1 MQSQP
6 YSEAIIA
13 DHTSYAMASAL
24 IPIPMVDVAAVTLV
38 QLDMVRA
45 LAEAY
50 EVDYDRTKTRA
61 VILSLTGA
69 AAARLGASALKV
81 IPGFGTIA
89 GAATQ
94 VVLSGATTFAVGQIF
109 MNHFENRG
117 TLENFETDLLRERYR
132 EYLARGK
139 QIARALRD
147 SALPD
152 LEMSVD
158 EVADA
163 LERLGRLRASG
174 VITEGEFDRL
184 KAETLGDDAPAAH

>member
-13 DHTSYAMASAL
+13 DHTTYAMASAL
-24 IPIPMVDVAAVTLV
+24 IPIPMADVAAVTLV

-50 EVDYDRTKTRA
+50 EVDYDKTKSRA

-69 AAARLGASALKV
+69 AIARLGASALKAL
-81 IPGFGTIA
+81 PGIGTIA

-94 VVLSGATTFAVGQIF
+94 VALSGASTFAVGQIF

-117 TLENFETDLLRERYR
+117 TFEHFETDVLRERYR
-132 EYLARGK
+132 EYVERGK
-139 QIARALRD
+139 KIAQALRD
-147 SALPD
+147 SALPRF
-152 LEMSVD
+152 EMSVD

-163 LERLGRLRASG
+163 LERLGKLRASG
-174 VITEGEFDRL
+174 VLSELEFQRL
-184 KAETLGDDAPAAH
+184 KAETLGEDPPESH